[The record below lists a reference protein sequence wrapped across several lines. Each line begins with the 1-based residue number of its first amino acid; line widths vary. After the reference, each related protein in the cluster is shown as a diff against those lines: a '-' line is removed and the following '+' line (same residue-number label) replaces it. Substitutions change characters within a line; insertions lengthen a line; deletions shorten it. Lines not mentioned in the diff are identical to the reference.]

1 MFFTSS
7 FLFLV
12 SSLRFDFFKS
22 SALWALASTRWTSAR
37 ASSRDFN
44 TPFTSY
50 RRADWYGLLCCSL
63 IKTYRGWTY
72 SIQIILK
79 TSTKVLKKI
88 CPLLQKKKIKLWKI
102 APFLPQCKVPGLF
115 SFAAPE
121 SGLWAPGLCSRS
133 LPCWLASWRCCPA
146 SLLDSLLTS
155 AWSPLHT
162 QTARPHTAATSAGSH
177 ASASG
182 IPDMMIVPV
191 DRGRF
196 RNGYYNSKN
205 KKNTGFTGWT
215 CGER

>member
-79 TSTKVLKKI
+79 TSTKVLKKSAHYYRKRKSN
-88 CPLLQKKKIKLWKI
+88 CEKSLPFFPSVKYLVFFLLQL
-102 APFLPQCKVPGLF
+102 LNLSC
-115 SFAAPE
+115 E
-121 SGLWAPGLCSRS
+121 
-133 LPCWLASWRCCPA
+133 
-146 SLLDSLLTS
+146 LLDFALVLCH
-155 AWSPLHT
+155 AGLHLGDVVL
-162 QTARPHTAATSAGSH
+162 HH
-177 ASASG
+177 
-182 IPDMMIVPV
+182 
-191 DRGRF
+191 F
-196 RNGYYNSKN
+196 
-205 KKNTGFTGWT
+205 
-215 CGER
+215 